1 MNRTC
6 QNVDKDNHENPKQYI
21 NLVNQIL
28 LSRKFGYLIPNNWLE
43 LDLKQHNYTLRFY
56 IDLSNMSIYEFQVK
70 NIDMKKEI
78 EKMSNHWVCCVHKLP
93 HIRYIDLISDIC
105 LTLIFLYNDFLYF
118 DNEFNRC
125 TFKCLQAK
133 RNWAGL
139 HLLLLSD
146 NVCILVCP
154 NQKIYIISKV

>member
-139 HLLLLSD
+139 YLLLLSD
-146 NVCILVCP
+146 NASILVCP
-154 NQKIYIISKV
+154 NQKYI